1 MRWQGRA
8 RWQRRIAGV
17 SLHDHE
23 VDGRKRD
30 GTAGMQKAEV
40 ADFLK
45 AIGQDMLEEPAD
57 KLDDVQVCGAEACTA
72 HFPVGERDRVV
83 READDALVGDGD
95 LEDIGG
101 KGGEGGMAV
110 VMGLRV
116 DVPGDGPGL
125 GIDLLQETGLAHV
138 FFEQRAVDG

>member
-1 MRWQGRA
+1 M
-8 RWQRRIAGV
+8 
-17 SLHDHE
+17 
-23 VDGRKRD
+23 K
-30 GTAGMQKAEV
+30 KAEV

-45 AIGQDMLEEPAD
+45 AIGQDMLEEPAE

-83 READDALVGDGD
+83 LEADDALVGESD

-110 VMGLRV
+110 VRGLRV
-116 DVPGDGPGL
+116 DVPGDGPDL
-125 GIDLLQETGLAHV
+125 GIALLQEPGLAHV
-138 FFEQRAVDG
+138 FFEQSAVDG

>member
-1 MRWQGRA
+1 
-8 RWQRRIAGV
+8 
-17 SLHDHE
+17 
-23 VDGRKRD
+23 
-30 GTAGMQKAEV
+30 
-40 ADFLK
+40 
-45 AIGQDMLEEPAD
+45 MLEEPAD

-72 HFPVGERDRVV
+72 HFPGGERDRVV
-83 READDALVGDGD
+83 READDVFVRDGD

-138 FFEQRAVDG
+138 FFEQSAVDG